1 MYKIFLIGSGGFLG
15 AILRYLISGYVQKM
29 AERVDFPYGTLA
41 VNLIGC
47 LLIGLLSRVDEIR
60 SVLSTETRFFLFIGV
75 LGAFTTFSTF
85 SNETVALLN
94 DKRFHLAVLN
104 MGTHMVFGLAAVLLG
119 RFTGYY
125 IWR

>member
-1 MYKIFLIGSGGFLG
+1 MYKIFLIGSGGFFG
-15 AILRYLISGYVQKM
+15 AILRYLISGYVQKW
-29 AERVDFPYGTLA
+29 AESVDFPYGTLA

-85 SNETVALLN
+85 SNETVALFN

-104 MGTHMVFGLAAVLLG
+104 IGTHMVFGLAAVLLG
-119 RFTGYY
+119 RFTGYC